1 MEPGHIDREDHC
13 EARSRRR
20 CPAGRNGARSYRPGG
35 LVARHQTSVGPHA
48 AMEPGHIDRE
58 DPPPPYPP
66 SPSPPQP
73 QWSPVI
79 STGRTEE
86 APRAAALAT
95 TPQWSPV
102 ISTGRT
108 AARTAGEE
116 GAAVAAMEPGHIDRE
131 DRSPNLPHL
140 TCTSDGCLRTV
151 VADGPDRDGDAG
163 IGHTD
168 LAPDQGASAARER
181 SADRS
186 ARHTMVALPPGMC
199 GRTPRNSKVTLAAS
213 PRSMIATRSTG
224 WLITR
229 PRSQR
234 SLVNSTASR
243 SHTNS
248 EY

>member
-108 AARTAGEE
+108 RHRRQYPA
-116 GAAVAAMEPGHIDRE
+116 
-131 DRSPNLPHL
+131 
-140 TCTSDGCLRTV
+140 
-151 VADGPDRDGDAG
+151 
-163 IGHTD
+163 
-168 LAPDQGASAARER
+168 ER
-181 SADRS
+181 SRRNGARS
-186 ARHTMVALPPGMC
+186 YRPGGPPPQEP
-199 GRTPRNSKVTLAAS
+199 TTIIQWPQWS
-213 PRSMIATRSTG
+213 PVISTG
-224 WLITR
+224 
-229 PRSQR
+229 
-234 SLVNSTASR
+234 
-243 SHTNS
+243 
-248 EY
+248 